1 MNYGVP
7 YKGSKNKIAEEL
19 AQAIPHPHGSHFY
32 DLFAGGCAVTH
43 ALMQQ
48 NAFRH
53 YHINDI
59 DGKAVRLFFDA
70 ANGKY
75 ADEKRWISREE
86 FSKLKDT
93 DPYVAVCWSFG
104 NNMRNYMYAREIES
118 WKKALHWARVYG
130 DTSLL
135 EEYGIKTDG
144 SRADMAK
151 HMNEYKKAYIKWWL
165 DQQGY
170 SSEELDA
177 LIAKCKGDIAV
188 QEEELRQYLLEGLK
202 SSGLTQAEVSKR
214 LGTQMTGHYFG
225 RSQWEFP
232 TQEYYEQMQTFMPAL
247 NKDYNEV
254 VGLHN
259 LWQRLQSLQS
269 QQSLESL
276 QSLQSLER
284 LQRLQSLESLQSL
297 ERLEEPTFL
306 SYEKVQIEPNSIVYC
321 DIPYKGTDGY
331 GDEKD
336 SFDHA
341 AFYDWCERQTNLTL
355 ISEYSMPEDRF
366 TCVWAKEKVRN
377 LCAASRRTKA
387 MEKLYVPNSQVETYK
402 QSIHRLFI

>member
-1 MNYGVP
+1 MRYGVP

-19 AQAIPHPHGSHFY
+19 AQAIPHPHGSHTHFY

-43 ALMQQ
+43 VLMQQ

-53 YHINDI
+53 YHLNDI

-75 ADEKRWISREE
+75 TDEKRWISRED
-86 FSKLKDT
+86 FLKLKDT

-104 NNMRNYMYAREIES
+104 NNMRSYMYSREIEP

-130 DTSLL
+130 NNSLL
-135 EEYGIKTDG
+135 EEFDVKSDG
-144 SRADMAK
+144 SVADIAK
-151 HMNEYKKAYIKWWL
+151 HMGDYKKAYIKWWL
-165 DQQGY
+165 SRHDY

-177 LIAKCKGDIAV
+177 LIAKCKDNIAV
-188 QEEELRQYLLEGLK
+188 HEEELRQYLLQGLK
-202 SSGLTQAEVSKR
+202 SSGLTQAEVGKR
-214 LGTQMTGHYFG
+214 LGTQMAGHYFG

-247 NKDYNEV
+247 DKDYNEV
-254 VGLHN
+254 AGLHN
-259 LWQRLQSLQS
+259 LW
-269 QQSLESL
+269 ES
-276 QSLQSLER
+276 
-284 LQRLQSLESLQSL
+284 LQSLESLQ
-297 ERLEEPTFL
+297 RLEEPTFL

-387 MEKLYVPNSQVETYK
+387 MEKLYVPNNQVEIYR
-402 QSIHRLFI
+402 QSMHMLFI